1 MHILVTGGMGFI
13 GSNFIRYHL
22 KHYPQDEVINL
33 DLLSYAANQLSL
45 ADITQLNYHF
55 YQGSINDLTLVQEII
70 QQHQISLI
78 INFAGESDVDR
89 SLTKSDV
96 FVQTNVAGVNN
107 LINVALKENIPRFIQ
122 ISTDEVYGSLPALEF
137 AAEDA
142 PLNPSSPYSATKASA
157 ELLLLAAKKSYQL
170 GINIIR
176 SANNYGPRQ
185 YQEKLIP
192 KAIIAFLKGNEIPL
206 FGKGLETRDWLYV
219 NDNIRAIE
227 TVIHFGKIGE
237 IYNVGTQKELS
248 NFAVLQAIA
257 KNLSGDSSLIRFT
270 RQRPG
275 HDQRYGVQTAKIK
288 ELGWQPEV
296 DFGLGI
302 KKTVTWYQTN
312 RSWWDDK
319 NYR

>member
-22 KHYPQDEVINL
+22 KHYPHDEVINL
-33 DLLSYAANQLSL
+33 DLLSYAANQLNL

-55 YQGSINDLTLVQEII
+55 YQGNINDFTLVQKIV

-137 AAEDA
+137 AAEDV
-142 PLNPSSPYSATKASA
+142 PLKPSSPYSATKASA

-206 FGKGLETRDWLYV
+206 FGKGLEARDWLYV

-227 TVIHFGKIGE
+227 TVIHSGKIGE
-237 IYNVGTQKELS
+237 IYNVGTQKEIS

-270 RQRPG
+270 HQRPG

-296 DFGLGI
+296 NFALGI
-302 KKTVTWYQTN
+302 KKTVAWYQTN
-312 RSWWDDK
+312 RSWWDGK

>member
-227 TVIHFGKIGE
+227 TVIHSGKTGE

>member
-55 YQGSINDLTLVQEII
+55 YQGSINDLTLVQEIV

>member
-55 YQGSINDLTLVQEII
+55 YQGSINDLTLVQEIV

-302 KKTVTWYQTN
+302 KKTVAWYQTN